1 MCFLSRVTA
10 VEVVFFYS
18 TVSNAWLLPVNE
30 VVFRRVY
37 RVLFGDTEAE
47 FYLEKTNWKLEGHP
61 FSKVCFQSPVL
72 LISSFYVFKQ

>member
-18 TVSNAWLLPVNE
+18 TVSNAWLQPVNE

-47 FYLEKTNWKLEGHP
+47 FYLEKTN
-61 FSKVCFQSPVL
+61 
-72 LISSFYVFKQ
+72 